1 MFDSAGDWARRTLPV
16 DVRLIEQSSQLTP
29 VLIVP
34 MFTLLRRLHLIL
46 GILGIIAFL
55 ATGQYMDR
63 FHDHLRGS
71 DDTTRMLFRSTHI
84 YILLASVTNAMTGL
98 YLRPTYSRWRRALQ
112 LVGSLALLA
121 GPPLFLIGFCR
132 EPYLSG
138 LARPWSRP
146 AIYLA
151 LGGVV
156 LHLVAAIPD
165 RPRNST

>member
-1 MFDSAGDWARRTLPV
+1 
-16 DVRLIEQSSQLTP
+16 
-29 VLIVP
+29 
-34 MFTLLRRLHLIL
+34 MFTFLRRLHLVL
-46 GILGIIAFL
+46 GILGILAFL

-63 FHDHLRGS
+63 WHDHLRGY

-84 YILLASVTNAMTGL
+84 YILLAAVTNAMTGL
-98 YLRPTYSRWRRALQ
+98 YLRPADASWRRVLQ
-112 LVGSLALLA
+112 AIGSLALLA
-121 GPPLFLIGFCR
+121 GPPLLLAGFCT

-156 LHLVAAIPD
+156 LHLIATIPTNRRVD
-165 RPRNST
+165 AS